1 MNYKTFCE
9 YIHYEDDGSRK
20 AQNIAVR
27 SAYCKAFRPFFT
39 LAELGHQLSKD
50 HSSIIHYGKLTFKRN
65 KLHEAALESAMS
77 IRGELPKQETPKE
90 KSVTN
95 VLNYDYL
102 VRQNAELKQEIAHLK
117 AKLQKINQIANEL

>member
-65 KLHEAALESAMS
+65 KLHEAALESAMN
-77 IRGELPKQETPKE
+77 IRGELPKQETPEE

-102 VRQNAELKQEIAHLK
+102 VKQNAELKQEIERLK
-117 AKLQKINQIANEL
+117 SCLRQINQIANEL

>member
-1 MNYKTFCE
+1 MNYETFCD
-9 YIHYEDDGSRK
+9 YIQYEDDGSRK
-20 AQNIAVR
+20 AENVAVR

-39 LAELGHQLSKD
+39 LTELGHQLRKD
-50 HSSIIHYGKLTFKRN
+50 HSSIIHYEKLTFRRN
-65 KLHEAALESAMS
+65 KLYDSALESAMH
-77 IRGELPKQETPKE
+77 IRGELPKQETPEE

-102 VRQNAELKQEIAHLK
+102 VKQNAELKQEISYLK